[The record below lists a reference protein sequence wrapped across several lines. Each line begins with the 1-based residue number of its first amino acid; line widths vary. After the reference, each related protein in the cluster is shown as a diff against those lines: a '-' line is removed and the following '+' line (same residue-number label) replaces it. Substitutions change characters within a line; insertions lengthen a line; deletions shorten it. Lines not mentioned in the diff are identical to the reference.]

1 MSCVD
6 AAASELIAPECVLIV
21 AASTAASSSPT
32 SPCGIW
38 STMNV
43 GKIASGV
50 GNVAAAVERPQPDAE
65 HQEERELEDHRDAAA
80 DDRRLRRRERL
91 APTAAAAR

>member
-21 AASTAASSSPT
+21 AASTAASSRPT
-32 SPCGIW
+32 RPCGIW

-50 GNVAAAVERPQPDAE
+50 GNVLAAVERPEPDAE
-65 HQEERELEDHRDAAA
+65 HEEERELNDHRDAAA
-80 DDRRLRRRERL
+80 DDRACASRERSSPR
-91 APTAAAAR
+91 AVAAR